1 MTGEPPR
8 SYRIETSRHAM
19 NKGRL
24 TFLAGAGLGAWLVR
38 RRLQTMRVFDLRG
51 KLVLITGG
59 SRGLGLELA
68 REFSREGARIAFCGR
83 DEETL
88 RRAEQQLTDQ
98 AADAKGYVC
107 DITNPQSVAEM
118 VARVERELGP
128 VHALVNNAG
137 IIEVGPAQVMTE
149 EDYREAMDT
158 HFWGPLHAT
167 LAVLPSMRYRGSGR
181 IVNITSIGG
190 KISVPH
196 LLPYSASKFA
206 LVGFSEGL
214 HAEVAKDGIRV
225 TTVVPGL
232 MRTGS
237 PRNAIFKGQNKKEY
251 AWFSISDSLPVVTMD
266 SQRAARKIVQACI
279 LGDAELVLSVQARVA
294 IAFHGVF
301 PGTTADI
308 LGLLNR
314 VMPAPGG
321 IGEQRARGRESFS
334 AVSPSVLTT
343 LSERAARKNNEVA

>member
-1 MTGEPPR
+1 
-8 SYRIETSRHAM
+8 M
-19 NKGRL
+19 NKRQL
-24 TFLAGAGLGAWLVR
+24 TFLAGAGFGAWLAR
-38 RRLQTMRVFDLRG
+38 RKLRAIRALDLRG

-68 REFSREGARIAFCGR
+68 REFSRQGARIAFCGR

-88 RRAEQQLTDQ
+88 RRAEQQLTGQ

-107 DITNPQSVAEM
+107 DVTNAQSVAEM
-118 VARVERELGP
+118 VAQVERELGP
-128 VHALVNNAG
+128 VHVLVNNAG
-137 IIEVGPAQVMTE
+137 IIEVGPAKVMTE
-149 EDYREAMDT
+149 EDYREAIDT

-196 LLPYSASKFA
+196 LLPYSVSKFA

-214 HAEVAKDGIRV
+214 HAELAKEGIRV

-251 AWFSISDSLPVVTMD
+251 AWFSISDSLPLLSMD
-266 SQRAARKIVQACI
+266 SQRAARKIVEACI
-279 LGDAELVLSVQARVA
+279 YGDTELVLSLQAKMAV
-294 IAFHGVF
+294 AFHGVF
-301 PGTTADI
+301 PGSTAEV
-308 LGLLNR
+308 LGLVDRL
-314 VMPAPGG
+314 MPAPGG

-334 AVSPSVLTT
+334 AVSPSPLTALT
-343 LSERAARKNNEVA
+343 ERAARKNNEVA